1 MNPPRKRTD
10 AEVWR
15 ALEASAETELARI
28 DALSDDEL
36 DRELRDA
43 GISPDLAASIVQP
56 PPSVAPPREPAVAR
70 PPVAVPPRERLV
82 TPQGTPTWGWV
93 ALAAAV
99 ALVIATTARR
109 REIALWFGHEPI
121 GPDTAQTPESVLA
134 ERAARLRHDALG
146 LCEQGFWYPCEQKLD
161 EARKLN
167 PAGESEPQVQA
178 ARLSIDQA
186 AHPPDAGTPREP
198 DKPGR

>member
-1 MNPPRKRTD
+1 MKPPRRRTD

-15 ALEASAETELARI
+15 ALEAAPETELARI

-43 GISPDLAASIVQP
+43 GVSPELVAGVVQP
-56 PPSVAPPREPAVAR
+56 RAPAVALR
-70 PPVAVPPRERLV
+70 RTR
-82 TPQGTPTWGWV
+82 TWAWV
-93 ALAAAV
+93 ALAAGV
-99 ALVIATTARR
+99 ALVIAATARR

-121 GPDTAQTPESVLA
+121 GPDVAQTPDSVLV

-146 LCEQGFWYPCEQKLD
+146 VCEQGFWGLCEEKLN
-161 EARKLN
+161 EARRLD
-167 PAGESEPQVQA
+167 PAGESQPQIQA
-178 ARLSIDQA
+178 ARRAIDEA
-186 AHPPDAGTPREP
+186 GRPGDAGKTNEP

>member
-15 ALEASAETELARI
+15 ALEAAPEAELARI

-43 GISPDLAASIVQP
+43 GISPERAASVVRP
-56 PPSVAPPREPAVAR
+56 PARAVALR
-70 PPVAVPPRERLV
+70 RAHA
-82 TPQGTPTWGWV
+82 WAWV
-93 ALAAAV
+93 ALAAGV
-99 ALVIATTARR
+99 ALVIGGTVRR
-109 REIALWFGHEPI
+109 REIARWFGHEPI
-121 GPDTAQTPESVLA
+121 GPDTEQTPDSVLA

-146 LCEQGFWYPCEQKLD
+146 VCEQGFWYECETKLN
-161 EARKLN
+161 EARKLD
-167 PAGESEPQVQA
+167 PAGESQPQVQA
-178 ARLSIDQA
+178 ARRAIEQA
-186 AHPPDAGTPREP
+186 GHPPDGVKPNQP